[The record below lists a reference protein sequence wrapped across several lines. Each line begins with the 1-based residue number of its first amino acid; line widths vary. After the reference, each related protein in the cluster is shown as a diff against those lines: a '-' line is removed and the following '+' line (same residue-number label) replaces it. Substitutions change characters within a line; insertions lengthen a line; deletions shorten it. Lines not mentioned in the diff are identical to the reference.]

1 MKPFPTLT
9 FFAALAVLG
18 LTACGKKEAAA
29 PQSDAAA
36 ASHAAHAA
44 AAPAAQEIQEPAQD
58 LAPATTAGSQSVKVI
73 ANDQMKF
80 NVTRIEA
87 SAGSTISI
95 TLVNEG
101 KLPKSA
107 MGHNLVVLKK
117 SANAMQFANA
127 AMTAVKTEYIP
138 AAMADQ
144 VIAHTKMLGPGES
157 DTITFTVPAE
167 TGEYVFLCS
176 FPAHFMAGMKGILV
190 VK

>member
-1 MKPFPTLT
+1 MLGTPTNAV
-9 FFAALAVLG
+9 AARADSAAVRARIG
-18 LTACGKKEAAA
+18 A
-29 PQSDAAA
+29 PYTNRCQSVHDSIA
-36 ASHAAHAA
+36 
-44 AAPAAQEIQEPAQD
+44 
-58 LAPATTAGSQSVKVI
+58 ATTAGSQSVKVI

-144 VIAHTKMLGPGES
+144 MIAHTKMLGPGES